1 VTRFLFNADDIG
13 MSEGHTRAVERAL
26 GFGVLERVSVLAN
39 GPAFEGAMRLVRAH
53 PQLGLGVHLTL
64 CMGDPVLPP
73 SEVRPLVDGA
83 GHFPDALP
91 APLGTWLG
99 RPRALEAVR
108 REWRAQA
115 ERVLAAGVK
124 LTHLD
129 SHRHVHA
136 LPPLLDVSI
145 ELARELGVPYVRAPR
160 PTVSMGGLIRRAAG
174 LALLYPF
181 GARALHRIRA
191 AGLACADWLLGF
203 DASGMISAPRLVTML
218 RSAPEGTVEVMLHPA
233 ERSPDLEEMAKR
245 WPWMK
250 SYAFE
255 EELAALCDP
264 EVREIARAAGA
275 SR

>member
-1 VTRFLFNADDIG
+1 VTRFIFNADDIG
-13 MSEGHTRAVERAL
+13 LSEGHTRAVERAL
-26 GFGVLERVSVLAN
+26 RFGVLDRVSVLAN
-39 GPAFEGAMRLVRAH
+39 GPAFDSAMQLLRAH
-53 PQLGLGVHLTL
+53 PKVGVGVHLTL
-64 CMGDPVLPP
+64 CMGDPVLPA

-83 GHFPDALP
+83 GHLPDGLP
-91 APLGTWLG
+91 APLATWVG

-115 ERVLAAGVK
+115 ARVLDAGVT

-136 LPPLLDVSI
+136 LPPLLDLSI

-181 GARALHRIRA
+181 GARALRRIRA
-191 AGLACADWLLGF
+191 AGLECADWLLGF
-203 DASGMISAPRLVTML
+203 DASGAMSAPRLVTQL

-233 ERSPDLEEMAKR
+233 MRSPDLEEMSNR

-255 EELAALCDP
+255 EELVALCDP
-264 EVREIARAAGA
+264 EVREIARA
-275 SR
+275 SRE